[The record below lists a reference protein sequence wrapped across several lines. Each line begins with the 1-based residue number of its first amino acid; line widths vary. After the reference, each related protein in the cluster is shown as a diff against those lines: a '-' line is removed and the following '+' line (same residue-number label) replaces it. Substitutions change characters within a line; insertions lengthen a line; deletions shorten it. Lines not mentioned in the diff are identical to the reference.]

1 MSNLRLAF
9 VIDAVDRATAT
20 VTRINRSVD
29 RMTEPARRARAAFNG
44 LIEASRMERV
54 RSALGE
60 LSERA
65 QGVMSWGRGVAVAV
79 AGIGLAAGGAGFA
92 LKRRIDQVDSMLDQA
107 KKLNVPIEMY
117 QRMGFAAQMNGS
129 STQEMGQALQF
140 LSQNMVEAI
149 NGSKEAALW
158 FARAGIP
165 LERLRKM
172 NSVQVME
179 AIADQFYRVG
189 DAGQNAE
196 KKIALMRSLM
206 GRSGAELKQTLDLG
220 SRGLRRFY
228 DDADALGGVIS
239 GPAAEGMADFNDQF
253 DRMRFSMGG
262 AMAAVASAA
271 LPALNDLVSRTTAW
285 TVANR
290 ALIATR
296 VAEFFDRV
304 VPRLPAIAS
313 SLGQIGG
320 ALVTVIALADRFAQL
335 LGGWETVFAIVTGVI
350 LGNGLYAL
358 AMLTTAL
365 WGVGAAF
372 LATPFGWFA
381 LGVAGFAALAAVVIA
396 KWEPIKKF
404 FTDLWAP
411 VSRVM
416 SLFNSN
422 ISGGVAGG
430 APSIYAGGA
439 EWARYRAQPG
449 TAAASAVGGAAA
461 PSAIVPGGAGGRTE
475 VGGVLKIEIDE
486 AGKPRVR
493 EVRKAAGGVLD
504 FDVYAGAVMVGP

>member
-20 VTRINRSVD
+20 VTRINRSID
-29 RMTEPARRARAAFNG
+29 RMTEPARRARASLNS
-44 LIEASRMERV
+44 LLDASRMDRV
-54 RSALGE
+54 RSAMGE
-60 LSERA
+60 LSNRT
-65 QGVMSWGRGVAVAV
+65 QGLMSWGRGVAAVA
-79 AGIGLAAGGAGFA
+79 AGIGLAAGAAGFA
-92 LKRRIDQVDSMLDQA
+92 LKRSIDSVDAMLDQA
-107 KKLNVPIEMY
+107 KKLNVPIEMF

-129 STQEMGQALQF
+129 SSQEMGQALQF

-149 NGSKEAALW
+149 NGSKETAIW
-158 FARAGIP
+158 FNRVG
-165 LERLRKM
+165 LSMGQLRKM
-172 NSVQVME
+172 NAVQVME
-179 AIADQFYRVG
+179 AIADQFARVG

-196 KKIALMRSLM
+196 KKITLMRALM

-220 SRGLRRFY
+220 STGLRRFY
-228 DDADALGGVIS
+228 ADADALGGVVS
-239 GPAAEGMADFNDQF
+239 GPAAEAMADFNDEF
-253 DRMRFSMGG
+253 DRMRFSIGG
-262 AMAAVASAA
+262 AMSAVAGAA
-271 LPALNDLVSRTTAW
+271 LPALNDLVKRTTAW

-304 VPRLPAIAS
+304 LPRLPAIAT
-313 SLGQIGG
+313 SLGQIAG
-320 ALVTVIALADRFAQL
+320 ALGTVIALADRFAQM

-381 LGVAGFAALAAVVIA
+381 AGVAGFVALAALVIA

-411 VSRVM
+411 VSRVLG
-416 SLFNSN
+416 LFNSK
-422 ISGGVAGG
+422 ITTG
-430 APSIYAGGA
+430 AARGTPSIYAGGD

-449 TAAASAVGGAAA
+449 AAVAAAVGGAPA
-461 PSAIVPGGAGGRTE
+461 PSAIAPRGAGARTE
-475 VGGVLKIEIDE
+475 VGGTLKIELD
-486 AGKPRVR
+486 ANGQPRVR
-493 EVRKAAGGVLD
+493 EIRKAPGSVLD
-504 FDVYAGAVMVGP
+504 FDVYSGAVMVGS